1 MRVVYM
7 GTPEFAVPPL
17 SALIEAGHEIAGV
30 YTQPDRPKGRGHRLV
45 APPVKDLALKA
56 GLEVYQ
62 PEGFRDPTAV
72 ETLRALE
79 PEVIVVAAYGRLLPQ
94 SVLDIPRYGCV
105 NIHASLLPRLRGA
118 APIQWA
124 ILRGDT
130 LTGVTTMQMAAGLDT
145 GDILLSKSTAIDP
158 QEDAAELYN
167 RLSRMGADLILPT
180 LEGLRAQSIQP
191 VKQENELSTY
201 APMLDKSLSPI
212 DWSRPAQALHN
223 QVRGLQPWPVASTI
237 WDGRTLKIHRS
248 KICDGHAAPGE
259 AMVRES
265 RLFVGCGDGRLL
277 ELCEVQLEGSRRMS
291 AGELLRGHPMAIG
304 TVFETI
310 SKEDAQ

>member
-223 QVRGLQPWPVASTI
+223 QVRGLQP
-237 WDGRTLKIHRS
+237 
-248 KICDGHAAPGE
+248 
-259 AMVRES
+259 
-265 RLFVGCGDGRLL
+265 
-277 ELCEVQLEGSRRMS
+277 
-291 AGELLRGHPMAIG
+291 
-304 TVFETI
+304 
-310 SKEDAQ
+310 